1 MGITGQ
7 PQQDACACWQ
17 MERVLPVVE
26 CTLTYNPE
34 EPGTAV
40 IVDGIGLEL
49 VAGKRAIVVCIVNLE
64 ITCTLRTWPPKAING
79 YCGERVNTMP
89 GCKEWQSRPME
100 ASSALMVFGLTS
112 LKIVPASLIRIWKV
126 STSSQESPC

>member
-1 MGITGQ
+1 
-7 PQQDACACWQ
+7 

-49 VAGKRAIVVCIVNLE
+49 VAGKRVIVVCIVNLE
-64 ITCTLRTWPPKAING
+64 ITCT
-79 YCGERVNTMP
+79 
-89 GCKEWQSRPME
+89 
-100 ASSALMVFGLTS
+100 
-112 LKIVPASLIRIWKV
+112 
-126 STSSQESPC
+126 

>member
-1 MGITGQ
+1 MGTIPRKLTPLNGLAELIYTYLFVCTLLHFYIQMRRFVIAINGDPATKVSIAMGITGQ
-7 PQQDACACWQ
+7 PQQDACACWP

-49 VAGKRAIVVCIVNLE
+49 VAGKRVIVVCIVNLE
-64 ITCTLRTWPPKAING
+64 ITCT
-79 YCGERVNTMP
+79 
-89 GCKEWQSRPME
+89 
-100 ASSALMVFGLTS
+100 
-112 LKIVPASLIRIWKV
+112 
-126 STSSQESPC
+126 